1 MGAGAGGAVG
11 KPMGTRRAG
20 TMRGQQMART
30 SGRAGG
36 YPTGAGGQAEIR
48 RARGK
53 RTGKRKSRRAR
64 GAQTDRWEY
73 DGGGARRRV
82 AQGARFG
89 YNGSMEDLFYAPLS
103 RALADGVGRVLGE
116 ALPSTAIHIPARDAA
131 ASCAVAIARGLDA
144 DALCV
149 RLSSV
154 RAAAFPAV
162 FGAPPVRGVRAQRG
176 WLLFDLTDA
185 FYSAAV
191 RHVCAVLPPASHD
204 CGQHAVNRLRAM
216 ARRGGTDCPPEPAVQ
231 RALLLALCATRS
243 PAARA
248 QAERA
253 LLSLAHGTPPRER
266 PALLARCGGVA
277 DAAARILFALETE
290 RARA

>member
-1 MGAGAGGAVG
+1 MARGA
-11 KPMGTRRAG
+11 RAG
-20 TMRGQQMART
+20 RQESDGRT
-30 SGRAGG
+30 GSGRASEKADGRG
-36 YPTGAGGQAEIR
+36 R
-48 RARGK
+48 RA
-53 RTGKRKSRRAR
+53 
-64 GAQTDRWEY
+64 
-73 DGGGARRRV
+73 GGGARRRV

>member
-1 MGAGAGGAVG
+1 M
-11 KPMGTRRAG
+11 
-20 TMRGQQMART
+20 
-30 SGRAGG
+30 
-36 YPTGAGGQAEIR
+36 
-48 RARGK
+48 
-53 RTGKRKSRRAR
+53 
-64 GAQTDRWEY
+64 
-73 DGGGARRRV
+73 
-82 AQGARFG
+82 
-89 YNGSMEDLFYAPLS
+89 
-103 RALADGVGRVLGE
+103 
-116 ALPSTAIHIPARDAA
+116 
-131 ASCAVAIARGLDA
+131 
-144 DALCV
+144 
-149 RLSSV
+149 
-154 RAAAFPAV
+154 
-162 FGAPPVRGVRAQRG
+162 
-176 WLLFDLTDA
+176 
-185 FYSAAV
+185 
-191 RHVCAVLPPASHD
+191 LPPASHD

>member
-1 MGAGAGGAVG
+1 MGAGAQGG
-11 KPMGTRRAG
+11 
-20 TMRGQQMART
+20 
-30 SGRAGG
+30 
-36 YPTGAGGQAEIR
+36 IR
-48 RARGK
+48 RAR
-53 RTGKRKSRRAR
+53 
-64 GAQTDRWEY
+64 
-73 DGGGARRRV
+73 GGGARRRV
-82 AQGARFG
+82 AQGAQFG

-290 RARA
+290 RAPA

>member
-1 MGAGAGGAVG
+1 
-11 KPMGTRRAG
+11 
-20 TMRGQQMART
+20 MALTDRER
-30 SGRAGG
+30 SGRA
-36 YPTGAGGQAEIR
+36 
-48 RARGK
+48 AR
-53 RTGKRKSRRAR
+53 
-64 GAQTDRWEY
+64 
-73 DGGGARRRV
+73 GGGARRRV

>member
-1 MGAGAGGAVG
+1 MDAQEAD
-11 KPMGTRRAG
+11 
-20 TMRGQQMART
+20 GQAKK
-30 SGRAGG
+30 
-36 YPTGAGGQAEIR
+36 PTGAGGA
-48 RARGK
+48 
-53 RTGKRKSRRAR
+53 
-64 GAQTDRWEY
+64 
-73 DGGGARRRV
+73 GGGARRRV